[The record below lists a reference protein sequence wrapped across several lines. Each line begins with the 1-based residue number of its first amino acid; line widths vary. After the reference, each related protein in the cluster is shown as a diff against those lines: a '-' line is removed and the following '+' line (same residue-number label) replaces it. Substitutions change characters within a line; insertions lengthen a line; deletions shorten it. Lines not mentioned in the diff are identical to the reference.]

1 MGRPPCCD
9 KSNVKR
15 GLWTPEEDAKL
26 LAHVANHGTGN
37 WTLVPKKAGL
47 NRCGKSCRLR
57 WTNYLRPDL
66 RHASFA
72 PYEEEIIINLHKAI
86 GSRWSLIAQQL
97 PGRTDNDVKNFWNTK
112 LKKKLMKLGID
123 PITHKPFSQIFS
135 DYGNISGLS
144 INTGNH
150 FGKSI
155 NNSLMSKPEPS
166 LVLNGVQN
174 ASYDNPLWDY
184 MAQCHAPVQP
194 HFLTE
199 VASSCSSSSSGAV
212 TQLNSPQSHAQIT
225 PSSPFNWSEF
235 LACDTSLSVDLQQQ
249 QQLGPQRMLSSPN
262 STFTRNE
269 TFGCHF
275 TSKND
280 HGSAGSNY
288 TTSYANQ
295 VSKSASAASSSSSS
309 FVDAILSKDSEMSS
323 QLFELLDESFD
334 Y

>member
-1 MGRPPCCD
+1 MYNCQNSMFLFSIC
-9 KSNVKR
+9 KY
-15 GLWTPEEDAKL
+15 KL
-26 LAHVANHGTGN
+26 DD
-37 WTLVPKKAGL
+37 
-47 NRCGKSCRLR
+47 SC
-57 WTNYLRPDL
+57 
-66 RHASFA
+66 FC
-72 PYEEEIIINLHKAI
+72 
-86 GSRWSLIAQQL
+86 RWSLIAQQL

-150 FGKSI
+150 FGKSV

-174 ASYDNPLWDY
+174 TSYDNPLWDY
-184 MAQCHAPVQP
+184 KAQFHAPVQP

-249 QQLGPQRMLSSPN
+249 QHLGPQRMLSSPN

-295 VSKSASAASSSSSS
+295 VSKGASAASSSSSS